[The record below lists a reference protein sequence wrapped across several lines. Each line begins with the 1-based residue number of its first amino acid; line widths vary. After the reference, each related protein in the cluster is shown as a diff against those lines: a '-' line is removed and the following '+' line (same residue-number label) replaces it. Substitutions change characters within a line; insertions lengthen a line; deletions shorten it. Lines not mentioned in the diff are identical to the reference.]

1 MNRALRT
8 RAKGFTLI
16 EALAAIAVM
25 TIVIPVILQG
35 FTLADGIA
43 LTTQQTADATA
54 LAQSKLEELVAT
66 QDWQTGSMLGD
77 EQINTT
83 KYRWEGLLSNY
94 EAEQNVQQLTV
105 RVSWERRGVAR
116 DVELV
121 TIVFIPGSTISTGSE
136 GLTGSLTPGLGGIP

>member
-1 MNRALRT
+1 MKRVLGASGR
-8 RAKGFTLI
+8 GFTLI

-54 LAQSKLEELVAT
+54 LAQSKMEELIAT
-66 QDWQTGSMLGD
+66 QDWQTGSMLG
-77 EQINTT
+77 EEKINTT
-83 KYRWEGLLSNY
+83 NFRWEGLLGNY

-116 DVELV
+116 TIELV
-121 TIVFIPGSTISTGSE
+121 SIVFIPGSTISTESQGM
-136 GLTGSLTPGLGGIP
+136 TGNLTPGLGGIP